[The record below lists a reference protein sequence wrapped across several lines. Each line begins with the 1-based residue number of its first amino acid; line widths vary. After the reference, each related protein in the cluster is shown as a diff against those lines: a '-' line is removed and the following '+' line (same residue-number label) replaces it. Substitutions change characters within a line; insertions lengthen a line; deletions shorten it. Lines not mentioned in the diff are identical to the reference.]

1 MLLTCYGVYK
11 ALDIAFRGASATD
24 WSQFNAVL
32 VTAAAAP
39 DEDSELFSAF
49 TEIAAG
55 AGYSAGGITVEASSV
70 GWPVLTQNDAGS
82 PSRTIMVHKTLS
94 FAFSAAW
101 PASGSAARYCL
112 ILDNAATKRV
122 IGYEDLGSAR
132 SDTVASTLTIGDG
145 STNGSV
151 RIRQA

>member
-1 MLLTCYGVYK
+1 MLLTNYGIYK

-39 DEDSELFSAF
+39 GDASELFSAF

-55 AGYSAGGITVEASSV
+55 AGYSAGGIVCERSNT
-70 GWPVLTQNDAGS
+70 GFPVLTQTDAGS
-82 PSRTIMVHKTLS
+82 PPRTILVHKALS

-101 PASGSAARYCL
+101 PASGGAARYCL
-112 ILDNAATKRV
+112 LLDNAATKRV

-132 SDTVASTLTIGDG
+132 SDSVASTLIVGNGT
-145 STNGSV
+145 TNGSV
-151 RIRQA
+151 RFRTA